1 MPQEQR
7 AMTKQ
12 VPHLRWS
19 QAPPLPWR
27 RPGSADIG
35 NAINQPAKAA
45 GRSSARQRQSLPLEV
60 TGAINS
66 KTRRSSADSDA
77 PGAEGWEVRLSLRLL
92 GERGH
97 HRMTRMIHEILSF
110 IS

>member
-1 MPQEQR
+1 MLLTNQQ
-7 AMTKQ
+7 KQ
-12 VPHLRWS
+12 LAAV
-19 QAPPLPWR
+19 Q
-27 RPGSADIG
+27 PGKDS
-35 NAINQPAKAA
+35 
-45 GRSSARQRQSLPLEV
+45 SLPLEV

-66 KTRRSSADSDA
+66 KTRRSSEDSDA
-77 PGAEGWEVRLSLRLL
+77 PGAEGWEVRLSPRLL